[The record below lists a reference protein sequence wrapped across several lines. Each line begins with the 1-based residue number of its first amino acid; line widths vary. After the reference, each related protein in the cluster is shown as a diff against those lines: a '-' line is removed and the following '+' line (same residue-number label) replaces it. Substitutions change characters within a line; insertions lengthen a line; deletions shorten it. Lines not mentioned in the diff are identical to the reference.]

1 MSHTKIN
8 LLRVPLPTN
17 LCPKTALRSCQSF
30 RLMSSESSQDQI
42 VNRKNKTKR
51 SYYNPED
58 ESSHDD
64 PVQFSKSKAFENPYK
79 KQEDRFH
86 FAKPG
91 SEFTSADFKKK
102 YSTREAKIERLEK
115 IKIKNERNL
124 SFRFSFMAS
133 LIYMLMLRE
142 ENDLDDLIA
151 DGMYSDNPELE
162 KSHLEAN
169 MRAKENLGK
178 EGDKGYRMM
187 QQRLD
192 LLYARDKATLAQSQN
207 D

>member
-1 MSHTKIN
+1 
-8 LLRVPLPTN
+8 
-17 LCPKTALRSCQSF
+17 
-30 RLMSSESSQDQI
+30 
-42 VNRKNKTKR
+42 
-51 SYYNPED
+51 
-58 ESSHDD
+58 
-64 PVQFSKSKAFENPYK
+64 
-79 KQEDRFH
+79 
-86 FAKPG
+86 
-91 SEFTSADFKKK
+91 
-102 YSTREAKIERLEK
+102 
-115 IKIKNERNL
+115 
-124 SFRFSFMAS
+124 
-133 LIYMLMLRE
+133 MLVLRE

-169 MRAKENLGK
+169 MRAKGISFKFERVIYESIQFNFIFLNIENLGK

>member
-1 MSHTKIN
+1 
-8 LLRVPLPTN
+8 
-17 LCPKTALRSCQSF
+17 
-30 RLMSSESSQDQI
+30 MSSESSQDQI

-102 YSTREAKIERLEK
+102 YSTREAKVERLEK

-169 MRAKENLGK
+169 MRAKGISFKFLKRVIYESIQFHSFLNIENLGK